1 MTSIDTNI
9 SNYTFSELLTI
20 VDIQNDELDKE
31 TVNSKTNKYINK
43 FKTKNPQLA
52 NFFREVRMQLLQYV
66 DDLENEDSDDN
77 DEFDTTNKIF
87 ATEGF
92 GNMSNEAI
100 YGAGEK
106 QMLAIICSVSD

>member
-52 NFFREVRMQLLQYV
+52 NFFREVECNFY
-66 DDLENEDSDDN
+66 N
-77 DEFDTTNKIF
+77 T
-87 ATEGF
+87 
-92 GNMSNEAI
+92 
-100 YGAGEK
+100 
-106 QMLAIICSVSD
+106 